1 MSSSSEGRT
10 FAAVA
15 TPNRVQVAMRD
26 GIIHMFTPVQGLKNV
41 RIFSPNGQLLF
52 EKIMD
57 GTECQFALPH
67 HLRKQNVIL
76 SVSQG
81 KKSLF
86 MGMMIS
92 R

>member
-1 MSSSSEGRT
+1 MH
-10 FAAVA
+10 
-15 TPNRVQVAMRD
+15 D
-26 GIIHMFTPVQGLKNV
+26 GVIHMFTPVHGLKNV

-52 EKIMD
+52 ENVMD
-57 GTECQFALPH
+57 GTECQFALPR
-67 HLRKQNVIL
+67 HLGKQNIVL

-86 MGMMIS
+86 MGIVIN